1 MVMEENLEVLYR
13 IMETKV
19 QNDCM
24 IVVEHIIKTLGKLWL
39 GERNG
44 LLEIEGSGIFRRIAV
59 RNTFKEQ

>member
-1 MVMEENLEVLYR
+1 MEENLEVLYR

-24 IVVEHIIKTLGKLWL
+24 IVVENIIKTLGKLWL

-44 LLEIEGSGIFRRIAV
+44 LLGMEIEGSGIFRRIAV